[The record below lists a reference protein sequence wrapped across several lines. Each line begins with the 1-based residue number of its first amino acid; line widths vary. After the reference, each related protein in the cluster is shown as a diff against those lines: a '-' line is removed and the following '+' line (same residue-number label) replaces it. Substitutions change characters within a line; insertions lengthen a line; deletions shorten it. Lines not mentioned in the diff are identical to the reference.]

1 MQAIE
6 EIDRESEAK
15 LEGGV
20 VVTLARARELFALD
34 GDGVLRWR
42 VNRKGGVKA
51 GDPVGCDNGRGY
63 LRTSVDGRQVLVH
76 RLVWLLAHG
85 EWPASELDH
94 IDRDAKNNRP
104 GNLRLANRRINL
116 SNRRPMGE
124 SGAVGVSRN
133 GSGWMARRFRCYLGT
148 FRTIEEAA
156 AAARR
161 VA

>member
-1 MQAIE
+1 M
-6 EIDRESEAK
+6 
-15 LEGGV
+15 
-20 VVTLARARELFALD
+20 VTLERARELFALD
-34 GDGVLRWR
+34 AAGILRWR

-51 GDPVGCDNGRGY
+51 GEPVGCDNGRGY

-76 RLVWLLAHG
+76 RLIWLMTHD

-94 IDRDAKNNRP
+94 IDRNTQNNRP
-104 GNLRLANRRINL
+104 SNLRLANRRINL
-116 SNRRPMGE
+116 SNRRPLGE

-133 GSGWMARRFRCYLGT
+133 GNGWQARRFHRYLGT

-156 AAARR
+156 EAARR